1 MSFKVAT
8 ILILAAVSVSPV
20 VAEEAASAAEGA
32 EAAAEAPKENPELEA
47 EINYVEALV
56 NYGYPDI
63 AAPLLHRRL

>member
-47 EINYVEALV
+47 EIIDVFGGVEHGFV
-56 NYGYPDI
+56 EGRP
-63 AAPLLHRRL
+63 